1 MSSHET
7 YADAAILK
15 ILRETRSIAM
25 VGASANPER
34 PSYGVLHFLV
44 EKGYRVFPVNPGHVG
59 KTIAGQPVRARLAD
73 IVEPIDL
80 VDIFRRSEFVGPVVD
95 AVLRLDP
102 LPKVIWMQLGIRDDA
117 AAARAEAA
125 GISVV
130 MNHCLKIEYSRLMA

>member
-7 YADAAILK
+7 YPDAEILK
-15 ILRETRSIAM
+15 ILRGTRTIAM

-44 EKGYRVFPVNPGHVG
+44 EKAYRVFPVNPGHVG
-59 KTIAGQPVRARLAD
+59 KTIADQPVYARLAD

-95 AVLRLDP
+95 AVLRLDR

-125 GISVV
+125 GITVV